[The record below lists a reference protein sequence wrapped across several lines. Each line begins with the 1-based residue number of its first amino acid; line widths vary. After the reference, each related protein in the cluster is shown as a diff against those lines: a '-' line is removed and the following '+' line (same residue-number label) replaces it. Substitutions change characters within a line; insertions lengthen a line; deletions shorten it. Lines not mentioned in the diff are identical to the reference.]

1 MHPIRKIFRILAL
14 APLLLASG
22 CDPSDFFST
31 KSEGV
36 NPAFL
41 LVIYANQPYTI
52 AAYSGTLC
60 TSATGSCTAL
70 PSTSFYIDVA
80 IGTALLSTSTT
91 ATSGSDGKFTL
102 TNTYSSSVSNATRL
116 RLRTAAL
123 DREVYYN
130 VARCGFTNLCV
141 TGVSTANNMGAADL
155 VTTLSAPAS
164 AACPQFPCTPRED

>member
-1 MHPIRKIFRILAL
+1 MRKFFWAL
-14 APLLLASG
+14 PLFSLVFTTA
-22 CDPSDFFST
+22 CDPSEFFST
-31 KSEGV
+31 KSETV

-41 LVIYANQPYTI
+41 LMIFANQPYTI

-91 ATSGSDGKFTL
+91 ATSGTDGKFSL
-102 TNTYSSSVSNATRL
+102 TNTYTSSISNATRL

-123 DREVYYN
+123 DREVYYF
-130 VARCGFTNLCV
+130 VARCGFANLCV
-141 TGVSTANNMGAADL
+141 TGVSTSTSMGAADL
-155 VTTLSAPAS
+155 VTTMSAAAS